1 MIPYQRIMGDIEVC
15 TDFPI
20 PEVKVPIF
28 FFRHAGIFGT
38 HGQTLASLALNIVV
52 LNGGLG
58 RGKRLWEP
66 SCRENVSKSQLL
78 RP

>member
-1 MIPYQRIMGDIEVC
+1 MTPRLDLAIMSTVTQTNGGTARINPSARR
-15 TDFPI
+15 TRLRR
-20 PEVKVPIF
+20 K
-28 FFRHAGIFGT
+28 RTLQKA
-38 HGQTLASLALNIVV
+38 LASLALNMVV